1 MTFTHWTL
9 HFCVKLFQS
18 TPVGTTIYSDIK
30 ATDID
35 AGVNGAVEFFVVE
48 GTANNFTDNDNVKIA
63 DGYGTFA
70 IAYRHQGH
78 VSVRFLLKNWIFSY
92 NFVSHRLGHGCK
104 IIRLWTCSTI
114 LSHRNSI
121 GKFFLLIFYLV
132 TSKLWCLLLYFCR

>member
-1 MTFTHWTL
+1 MPSRSRNIPIIVRVSDINDETPVFINTPYETSIDEVKRNYDVHSLNLT
-9 HFCVKLFQS
+9 FCVKLFQS

-78 VSVRFLLKNWIFSY
+78 VSVRFLLKN
-92 NFVSHRLGHGCK
+92 
-104 IIRLWTCSTI
+104 
-114 LSHRNSI
+114 
-121 GKFFLLIFYLV
+121 
-132 TSKLWCLLLYFCR
+132 